1 MYDYRKLDEG
11 LYYVGASDRRLE
23 LFENMFPLPNGVAYN
38 SYVLLDEKTVLFDTV
53 DSSVLDRYIENVE
66 AVLAGRALDYL
77 IVHHLEPDHCAGI
90 ERIMQQYTT
99 TELLCSKKAKELME
113 QFYVQKDWWERIRII
128 TEGETLE
135 TGSHT
140 LQFIAAPMVHWPE
153 VFVTYETTRGWL
165 FTADAFGSFDALDGH
180 VFADQVNLER
190 GWITSIR
197 RYYVNIVGRQ
207 GRNVDSLLR
216 KAAGLDI
223 KMLLPLHG
231 LIFRTAADI
240 KLIMEKYRLW
250 ATYQAEE
257 DGVVLVYGS
266 MYGGSQAA
274 AEKLTGVLADKG
286 VKNIRIY
293 DVSKTNYSYILS
305 DLFRF
310 SNCVFA
316 CNNYNTELFPM
327 MDALLRELM
336 MLNFDNHKV
345 SFIYNMSWGGKA
357 LQIAKEILEKGK
369 KLEYIGEPLTVKS
382 SLKAEQLPEV
392 EALADAIIES
402 MQ

>member
-1 MYDYRKLDEG
+1 
-11 LYYVGASDRRLE
+11 
-23 LFENMFPLPNGVAYN
+23 
-38 SYVLLDEKTVLFDTV
+38 
-53 DSSVLDRYIENVE
+53 
-66 AVLAGRALDYL
+66 
-77 IVHHLEPDHCAGI
+77 
-90 ERIMQQYTT
+90 
-99 TELLCSKKAKELME
+99 
-113 QFYVQKDWWERIRII
+113 
-128 TEGETLE
+128 
-135 TGSHT
+135 
-140 LQFIAAPMVHWPE
+140 
-153 VFVTYETTRGWL
+153 
-165 FTADAFGSFDALDGH
+165 
-180 VFADQVNLER
+180 
-190 GWITSIR
+190 
-197 RYYVNIVGRQ
+197 
-207 GRNVDSLLR
+207 
-216 KAAGLDI
+216 
-223 KMLLPLHG
+223 
-231 LIFRTAADI
+231 
-240 KLIMEKYRLW
+240 
-250 ATYQAEE
+250 
-257 DGVVLVYGS
+257 
-266 MYGGSQAA
+266 
-274 AEKLTGVLADKG
+274 LADKG